1 MGNRR
6 REGGKRVLGEVDVEI
21 RSRGLVDA
29 AINGLRG
36 FDGGTGLA

>member
-21 RSRGLVDA
+21 RGLGLVDA
-29 AINGLRG
+29 AINGVRG
-36 FDGGTGLA
+36 FDKGTGLA